1 MTQTP
6 LSASDKPT
14 RFRRVRAVLVA
25 LARKLKGR
33 QPKQKLLTRLIVLNL
48 VGLFILAGGILT
60 LSESRQMLTSAYKK
74 SLQAQAGII
83 AGALSQAA
91 RQDNFEFLEPSIL
104 QQLMGR
110 RPSNDWQVRQAQA
123 IMRNMRN
130 VTDAR
135 LRLYANNGN
144 LIIDSAELDRINVVA
159 RDLPPLPDDS
169 VMQTGLQK
177 LQSSIRRLIYGKSP
191 VLNEI
196 TAADG
201 YRLPEVASALKG
213 QAASL
218 QRQNQ
223 DGRDILTVAVP
234 VQGYR
239 AIIGALMI
247 STRPGEI
254 DAIIAEER
262 RLVLE
267 LSLLALIIS
276 VITSLVAA
284 GTIVVPVRRLA
295 TAMRGFGQ
303 NTPQLPGLESI
314 PDLAQRGDEIGDLSS
329 ALRDMMQQL
338 LQRIHTIDRFA
349 ADVAHELKNPLTS
362 LHSAVQSLDQAK
374 DDAQRRQLMEIIHN
388 DIMRLNRLIS
398 DISNATRLDAELN
411 RGESEVFDLASL
423 ADEMG
428 AALAPDMA
436 ETHSIRLVVDTTA
449 PCLVKAQKQRVAQI
463 IDNLLTN
470 AASFTEAGGN
480 IFLTTRAEAGKALL
494 LVADEGPGLVPQTE
508 EKIFER
514 FYTDRHRAPQKSVA
528 VGHSGLGLSI
538 SRQIARAHGGDLS
551 GTNRPDRSGAFFSL
565 SLPLF
570 SDDMRGDK

>member
-1 MTQTP
+1 MTQP
-6 LSASDKPT
+6 HQPASAKQH
-14 RFRRVRAVLVA
+14 RRRGLRGVLAWFGVLASLVA
-25 LARKLKGR
+25 
-33 QPKQKLLTRLIVLNL
+33 PKQKLLTRLLVLNM
-48 VGLFILAGGILT
+48 VGLMTLAGGILT

-104 QQLMGR
+104 KQLMGR
-110 RPSNDWQVRQAQA
+110 KGNEWQIRQAQA

-144 LIIDSAELDRINVVA
+144 LIVDSAHLDRSINVVA
-159 RDLPPLPDDS
+159 RDLPPLPEDGA
-169 VMQTGLQK
+169 MQNWMQK
-177 LQSSIRRLIYGKSP
+177 LQGSIRRLIYGKSP
-191 VLNEI
+191 VLNDI

-201 YRLPEVASALKG
+201 YRLPEVAAALKG
-213 QAASL
+213 RAASL

-223 DGRDILTVAVP
+223 DGRDVLTLAVP

-254 DAIIAEER
+254 DTIIAEER

-267 LSLLALIIS
+267 LSVLALVVSIF
-276 VITSLVAA
+276 TSLVAA

-295 TAMRGFGQ
+295 AAMRGFGR
-303 NTPQLPGLESI
+303 NTPQLPGLETI
-314 PDLAQRGDEIGDLSS
+314 PDLTTRRDEIGDLSL

-338 LQRIHTIDRFA
+338 LLRINTIDRFA

-362 LHSAVQSLDQAK
+362 LHSAAQSLDQVSDEK
-374 DDAQRRQLMEIIHN
+374 QRHQLMGIIQN

-411 RGESEVFDLASL
+411 RGESEMFDLSSL
-423 ADEMG
+423 AADV
-428 AALAPDMA
+428 AQALAPAMA
-436 ETHSIRLVVDTTA
+436 DTQQIELVVDTAT
-449 PCLVKAQKQRVAQI
+449 PCPVSAQKQRIVQI
-463 IDNLLTN
+463 IDNLLVN
-470 AASFTEAGGN
+470 AASFTQAKGR
-480 IFLTTRAEAGKALL
+480 IYLTTQIHDAQVLL
-494 LVADEGPGLVPQTE
+494 IVADEGPGLAEGTE

-514 FYTDRHRAPQKSVA
+514 FYTDRQQAPQKPVA
-528 VGHSGLGLSI
+528 IGHSGLGLSI
-538 SRQIARAHGGDLS
+538 ARQIARAHGGDLI
-551 GTNRPDRSGAFFSL
+551 GANRPDRQGAYFTL
-565 SLPLF
+565 SLPLDPEQAKA
-570 SDDMRGDK
+570 SK

>member
-1 MTQTP
+1 VTQTP

-398 DISNATRLDAELN
+398 DISNATRLDA
-411 RGESEVFDLASL
+411 
-423 ADEMG
+423 
-428 AALAPDMA
+428 
-436 ETHSIRLVVDTTA
+436 
-449 PCLVKAQKQRVAQI
+449 
-463 IDNLLTN
+463 
-470 AASFTEAGGN
+470 
-480 IFLTTRAEAGKALL
+480 
-494 LVADEGPGLVPQTE
+494 
-508 EKIFER
+508 
-514 FYTDRHRAPQKSVA
+514 Y
-528 VGHSGLGLSI
+528 
-538 SRQIARAHGGDLS
+538 
-551 GTNRPDRSGAFFSL
+551 
-565 SLPLF
+565 LF
-570 SDDMRGDK
+570 SGD